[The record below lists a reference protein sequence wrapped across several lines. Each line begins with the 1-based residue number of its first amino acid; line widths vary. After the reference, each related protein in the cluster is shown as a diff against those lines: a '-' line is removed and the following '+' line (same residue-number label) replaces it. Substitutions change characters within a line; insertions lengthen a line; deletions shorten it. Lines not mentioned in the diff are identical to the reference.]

1 MSILHRILV
10 SKHKH
15 KRAFVRRKVV
25 YKKFIGLKT
34 FKNVLH
40 TKFSAIDVKPMR
52 RKKRII
58 KKAPRKARAQIA
70 FPRFNSLGALQRRHE
85 AIMAASDMAS
95 FRALKAVPTDEQLTE
110 EKFQAFLPQNI

>member
-15 KRAFVRRKVV
+15 KRAFVRRKVA

-34 FKNVLH
+34 FKNVLC
-40 TKFSAIDVKPMR
+40 TKLSVKDPKPVH
-52 RKKRII
+52 KKKQII
-58 KKAPRKARAQIA
+58 KKTPRKAHTQIV
-70 FPRFNSLGALQRRHE
+70 FPRFSGLTALQRRHE
-85 AIMAASDMAS
+85 AILAGSDVAN
-95 FRALKAVPTDEQLTE
+95 FRAFKETPAGGRLTE